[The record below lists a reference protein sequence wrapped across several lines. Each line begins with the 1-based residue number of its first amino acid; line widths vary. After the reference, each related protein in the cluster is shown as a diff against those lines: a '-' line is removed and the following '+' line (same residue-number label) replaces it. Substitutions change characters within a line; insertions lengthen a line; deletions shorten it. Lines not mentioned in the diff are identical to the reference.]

1 MVEAFYNGMAKVETF
16 EGVLG
21 QIDITGNVKFSI
33 FDLDKESQVHKISA
47 ELSAFWKLT
56 SQMLLLNL
64 IC

>member
-1 MVEAFYNGMAKVETF
+1 MAWQKLKLF

-47 ELSAFWKLT
+47 ELSAFWKTYLAK
-56 SQMLLLNL
+56 
-64 IC
+64 CCY